1 MAVNYAN
8 ALAAEIDFSGL
19 VSTVK
24 KEFSKSNKL
33 NVEYLLIEKTFDTKL
48 FRLCSFE
55 KKNRLMLSMRIVLL
69 FIAVLL
75 KLLQQVIDL
84 ARSLWR

>member
-33 NVEYLLIEKTFDTKL
+33 NGV
-48 FRLCSFE
+48 SFG
-55 KKNRLMLSMRIVLL
+55 
-69 FIAVLL
+69 
-75 KLLQQVIDL
+75 
-84 ARSLWR
+84 